1 MNFVNISEQKRKLAR
16 RAAWHLVRDKCSGV
30 DVAMRYLD
38 VTQGVRY
45 KMEDIARWQGDMDS
59 RGTQEQYPTSKRPL
73 AHKWICR
80 EFATRWQNPYLLLFQ
95 WFLLPEYTNN
105 KESSRVE
112 KILALASALA
122 NRWLFSS
129 SFLICLT
136 QNVSKQ
142 FRVIDKYKRENLPQN
157 SWRNLLQNVRI
168 GAWSSSIN

>member
-38 VTQGVRY
+38 VTQRIRY

-95 WFLLPEYTNN
+95 WFLLPE
-105 KESSRVE
+105 
-112 KILALASALA
+112 
-122 NRWLFSS
+122 W
-129 SFLICLT
+129 
-136 QNVSKQ
+136 
-142 FRVIDKYKRENLPQN
+142 IDKQQEEQPSLKDTGACKRASESMIVYLEFLNLSDSKRFQTIQ
-157 SWRNLLQNVRI
+157 SDR
-168 GAWSSSIN
+168 